1 MGLAR
6 SSGVGLAE
14 GEGLAG
20 VGLSA
25 IALGFVAAVALG
37 FADALGLDAGVGV
50 AALAASARITGA
62 KSAAI
67 IFVNFI
73 VGSFLWVRK
82 WGFFSL
88 TPQIERSERGL
99 QASFCD

>member
-1 MGLAR
+1 MAR

-14 GEGLAG
+14 GEGLLAG

-25 IALGFVAAVALG
+25 IALGFVAALALG

-50 AALAASARITGA
+50 TALAASARITGA
-62 KSAAI
+62 KSTAI

-73 VGSFLWVRK
+73 VGSFLWVENG
-82 WGFFSL
+82 GFFPL
-88 TPQIERSERGL
+88 TTP
-99 QASFCD
+99 D